1 MNVKLLKNL
10 FVALV
15 TVITRSSGS
24 SINDCTMASDEGIA
38 KIKELVKTHVDMNEY
53 KIYRIEWKEDRKE
66 RKLENVLS
74 QISVD
79 YIDKEDNDY
88 NLTINYT
95 DGEFVPEEPR
105 KGKSVLNSYEYT
117 TAIEIDGMNAEKI
130 RHNIASGGELVI
142 LQEEGKQYEFKS
154 VEKYMLYMR
163 PVPKV
168 YEDRWKKWDDD
179 NKQEYRQ
186 LRQMFELNFI
196 KKDEQKEVR
205 GRHVWT
211 NYYTVSF
218 EINEAGEVEI
228 EQ

>member
-15 TVITRSSGS
+15 TVISISSCS
-24 SINDCTMASDEGIA
+24 SVNDCTMASDEGIA

-88 NLTINYT
+88 NLTFYYT

-105 KGKSVLNSYEYT
+105 KGKSASNSYEYT
-117 TAIEIDGMNAEKI
+117 TGIEIDEMNAEKI
-130 RHNIASGGELVI
+130 RHNLASGGELVI
-142 LQEEGKQYEFKS
+142 LQEEGEQYEFKS
-154 VEKYMLYMR
+154 VENICCIC
-163 PVPKV
+163 VPFPKFTKTAGRNGTTTTNRSIGNCARCSNSILLKKTNKRRSE
-168 YEDRWKKWDDD
+168 EDMSGQTTTPCRLKLTKPA
-179 NKQEYRQ
+179 KSR
-186 LRQMFELNFI
+186 
-196 KKDEQKEVR
+196 
-205 GRHVWT
+205 
-211 NYYTVSF
+211 
-218 EINEAGEVEI
+218 
-228 EQ
+228 

>member
-10 FVALV
+10 FMTLV
-15 TVITRSSGS
+15 IAIFISSCS
-24 SINDCTMASDEGIA
+24 SANDCTMASDEGVA
-38 KIKELVKTHVDMNEY
+38 KVKELVKKHVDINEC
-53 KIYRIEWKEDRKE
+53 KIYRIEWKEDWKE

-79 YIDKEDNDY
+79 YIDKKDNDY
-88 NLTINYT
+88 NLTY
-95 DGEFVPEEPR
+95 
-105 KGKSVLNSYEYT
+105 KYT
-117 TAIEIDGMNAEKI
+117 TAIEIDGMNAEEI

-163 PVPKV
+163 PVPKD
-168 YEDRWKKWDDD
+168 YEDHWKKWGDD
-179 NKQEYRQ
+179 KKKEYRQ

-211 NYYTVSF
+211 NYYTVPF
-218 EINEAGEVEI
+218 ETNEAGEVEI

>member
-1 MNVKLLKNL
+1 M
-10 FVALV
+10 
-15 TVITRSSGS
+15 
-24 SINDCTMASDEGIA
+24 
-38 KIKELVKTHVDMNEY
+38 
-53 KIYRIEWKEDRKE
+53 
-66 RKLENVLS
+66 S

-163 PVPKV
+163 PVPKD
-168 YEDRWKKWDDD
+168 YEDRWKKWVMTT
-179 NKQEYRQ
+179 NRSIGNCARCSSSILLKKTNPRRPEENTFGRTTTPCRLKLTKPVK
-186 LRQMFELNFI
+186 LR
-196 KKDEQKEVR
+196 
-205 GRHVWT
+205 
-211 NYYTVSF
+211 
-218 EINEAGEVEI
+218 
-228 EQ
+228 

>member
-1 MNVKLLKNL
+1 M
-10 FVALV
+10 
-15 TVITRSSGS
+15 
-24 SINDCTMASDEGIA
+24 
-38 KIKELVKTHVDMNEY
+38 
-53 KIYRIEWKEDRKE
+53 
-66 RKLENVLS
+66 S

-79 YIDKEDNDY
+79 YIDKKDNDY

-117 TAIEIDGMNAEKI
+117 TAIEIDGMNAEEI

-163 PVPKV
+163 PVPKD
-168 YEDRWKKWDDD
+168 YEDRWKKWGDDK
-179 NKQEYRQ
+179 KQEYRQ

-211 NYYTVSF
+211 NYYTVPF
-218 EINEAGEVEI
+218 ETNEAGEVEI

>member
-15 TVITRSSGS
+15 TVIFISSCS
-24 SINDCTMASDEGIA
+24 SADCTMASDEGVA
-38 KIKELVKTHVDMNEY
+38 KVKELVKAHVDINEC
-53 KIYRIEWKEDRKE
+53 KIYRIEWKEDRTE
-66 RKLENVLS
+66 RKLENILS

-79 YIDKEDNDY
+79 YIDKKDNDY

-117 TAIEIDGMNAEKI
+117 TAIEIDGMNAEEI

-163 PVPKV
+163 PVPKD
-168 YEDRWKKWDDD
+168 YEDRWKK
-179 NKQEYRQ
+179 
-186 LRQMFELNFI
+186 
-196 KKDEQKEVR
+196 
-205 GRHVWT
+205 
-211 NYYTVSF
+211 
-218 EINEAGEVEI
+218 
-228 EQ
+228 

>member
-15 TVITRSSGS
+15 AAISISSCS
-24 SINDCTMASDEGIA
+24 SANDCAMASDEGVA
-38 KIKELVKTHVDMNEY
+38 KIKELIKAHVDINEC
-53 KIYRIEWKEDRKE
+53 KIYRIEWKEDWKE

-142 LQEEGKQYEFKS
+142 LQEQYEFKS

-163 PVPKV
+163 PVPKD
-168 YEDRWKKWDDD
+168 YEDRWKKWSDDY
-179 NKQEYRQ
+179 KQEYRQ

-196 KKDEQKEVR
+196 KKDEPKEAR
-205 GRHVWT
+205 GKHIWT
-211 NYYTVSF
+211 NYYTVPF
-218 EINEAGEVEI
+218 KTNEAGEVEI

>member
-15 TVITRSSGS
+15 AAISISSCS
-24 SINDCTMASDEGIA
+24 SANDCAMASDEGVA
-38 KIKELVKTHVDMNEY
+38 KIKELIKAHVDINEC
-53 KIYRIEWKEDRKE
+53 KIYRIEWKEDWKE

-154 VEKYMLYMR
+154 VENICCICVLSPKITKTAGRNGVMTTNRSIGNCARCSSSILLKKTNPRR
-163 PVPKV
+163 PEENTFGRTTTPCRLKLTKPVK
-168 YEDRWKKWDDD
+168 
-179 NKQEYRQ
+179 
-186 LRQMFELNFI
+186 LR
-196 KKDEQKEVR
+196 
-205 GRHVWT
+205 
-211 NYYTVSF
+211 
-218 EINEAGEVEI
+218 
-228 EQ
+228 